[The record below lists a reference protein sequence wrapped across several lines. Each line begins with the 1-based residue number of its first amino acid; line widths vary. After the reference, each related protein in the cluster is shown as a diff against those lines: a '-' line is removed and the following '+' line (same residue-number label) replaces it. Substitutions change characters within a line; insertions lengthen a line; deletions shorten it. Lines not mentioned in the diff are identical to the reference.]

1 MKFQIDGCPV
11 PIYQDE
17 GEFNHLLDLVKS
29 NQPKRILEIGSLY
42 GGTLWY
48 WMNASKGAEILSVD
62 IGIPNYA
69 DVEYAR
75 LNLWNKWADATGC
88 ILNQIRNDS
97 RKAEI
102 IEMVKGRSPFDFIFI
117 DGDHSANAAM
127 TDWQNYWPMLRTGGF
142 LAFHDIAY
150 PDINHEG
157 VGVGIVWREVRN
169 NGKWQE
175 FIREPNPKQTMG
187 IGVMWKE

>member
-1 MKFQIDGCPV
+1 
-11 PIYQDE
+11 
-17 GEFNHLLDLVKS
+17 
-29 NQPKRILEIGSLY
+29 
-42 GGTLWY
+42 
-48 WMNASKGAEILSVD
+48 
-62 IGIPNYA
+62 
-69 DVEYAR
+69 
-75 LNLWNKWADATGC
+75 
-88 ILNQIRNDS
+88 
-97 RKAEI
+97 
-102 IEMVKGRSPFDFIFI
+102 MVKGRSPFDFIFI

-127 TDWQNYWPMLRTGGF
+127 ADWRNYWPMLRTGGF

-175 FIREPNPKQTMG
+175 FIREPNPEQTMG